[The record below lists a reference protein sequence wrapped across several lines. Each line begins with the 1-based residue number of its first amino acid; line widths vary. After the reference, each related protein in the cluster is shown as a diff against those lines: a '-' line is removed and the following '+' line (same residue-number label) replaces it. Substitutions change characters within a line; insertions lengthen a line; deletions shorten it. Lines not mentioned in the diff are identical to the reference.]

1 MMHKRVT
8 VPLVARKGYHAVR
21 LPYVVG
27 AIGMVVVLP
36 DAVDGVAKVS
46 ASIDATELAALFEA
60 LRMSEPK
67 AVSLALPRFKVTY
80 KADLMAPLRSAGMTL
95 AFDPTQAD
103 FSGMTGAAAG
113 ARLVIGQVV
122 HRAVIEV
129 QEEGTEAAAATA
141 AVMVLTSAPSN
152 QGTFRVDRP
161 FLYYMVDDA
170 TGAILFQ
177 GRVVDPR

>member
-1 MMHKRVT
+1 
-8 VPLVARKGYHAVR
+8 
-21 LPYVVG
+21 
-27 AIGMVVVLP
+27 
-36 DAVDGVAKVS
+36 
-46 ASIDATELAALFEA
+46 A
-60 LRMSEPK
+60 LRAGESK
-67 AVSLALPRFKVTY
+67 SLSLALRRFKVAY
-80 KADLMAPLRSAGMTL
+80 KADLLRPFQNAGMTL
-95 AFDPTQAD
+95 AFDSARAD
-103 FSGMTGAAAG
+103 FSGMTGG
-113 ARLVIGQVV
+113 RARFAIGQVV

-141 AVMVLTSAPSN
+141 AVMTLTSAPSN

>member
-1 MMHKRVT
+1 
-8 VPLVARKGYHAVR
+8 
-21 LPYVVG
+21 
-27 AIGMVVVLP
+27 
-36 DAVDGVAKVS
+36 
-46 ASIDATELAALFEA
+46 
-60 LRMSEPK
+60 
-67 AVSLALPRFKVTY
+67 
-80 KADLMAPLRSAGMTL
+80 MTL
-95 AFDPTQAD
+95 AFDPAQAD
-103 FSGMTGAAAG
+103 FSGVTGAAVGGLA
-113 ARLVIGQVV
+113 IGQVV

>member
-1 MMHKRVT
+1 MTRYWYQEMSQATVT
-8 VPLVARKGYHAVR
+8 TSSPLT
-21 LPYVVG
+21 PE
-27 AIGMVVVLP
+27 
-36 DAVDGVAKVS
+36 S
-46 ASIDATELAALFEA
+46 
-60 LRMSEPK
+60 
-67 AVSLALPRFKVTY
+67 
-80 KADLMAPLRSAGMTL
+80 GMTL
-95 AFDPTQAD
+95 AFDPAQAD
-103 FSGMTGAAAG
+103 FSGVTGAAVGGLA
-113 ARLVIGQVV
+113 IGQVV